1 MLEDKSRPG
10 APASFAA
17 MVGRFAV
24 YVARLVHRPLSIAG
38 LSLQSY
44 EIVAGRADPAST
56 RGGHVNVGHGCRYV
70 TATRM
75 PHGIKLGDEVSYQIL
90 RNGIALD
97 SIAKELASWSLLQH
111 LHGILNYAR

>member
-1 MLEDKSRPG
+1 MCSKTSRGLGHP
-10 APASFAA
+10 
-17 MVGRFAV
+17 
-24 YVARLVHRPLSIAG
+24 HRSQQWSG
-38 LSLQSY
+38 DSLSLWPGSF
-44 EIVAGRADPAST
+44 IVLFPLPDSRCNRMRLSQAGQIQRAPGS
-56 RGGHVNVGHGCRYV
+56 HVNVGHGCRYV

-75 PHGIKLGDEVSYQIL
+75 PHDIKVGDGVSYQIL